1 MYEEAIGVLSFAGD
15 ESGAVRVRGKAAL
28 SAITLGELEKASGL
42 LQATMEAIT
51 DQSPQAVVA
60 RTYYQISQLHWHS
73 ARHGDALEAAEKAL
87 EASLSS
93 EDVSEKSHAYKAL
106 ALACHSLGDWQKG
119 IEYELLRDQ
128 LGASGFDTDEA
139 FDAHL

>member
-51 DQSPQAVVA
+51 DQSPQTVVA

-93 EDVSEKSHAYKAL
+93 EDVSEKSHAYEAL

>member
-1 MYEEAIGVLSFAGD
+1 MPA
-15 ESGAVRVRGKAAL
+15 
-28 SAITLGELEKASGL
+28 
-42 LQATMEAIT
+42 
-51 DQSPQAVVA
+51 P
-60 RTYYQISQLHWHS
+60 YYQLSQLHWHS

-93 EDVSEKSHAYKAL
+93 EDVSEKSHAYEAL